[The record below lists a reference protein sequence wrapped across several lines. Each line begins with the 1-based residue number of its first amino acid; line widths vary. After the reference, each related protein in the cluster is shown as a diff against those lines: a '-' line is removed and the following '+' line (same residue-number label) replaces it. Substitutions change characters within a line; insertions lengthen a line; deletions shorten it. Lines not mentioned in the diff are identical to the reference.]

1 LAVGAGSVRS
11 KVFLRS
17 KSKVKFDFSTV
28 RTRVIPILKRVE
40 VGDYPSKIG
49 RIYGWSKQHVGYY
62 LKKLLKAGLVKR
74 KVRTNVVFYELTA
87 KGQSFLGSC
96 EGVVFSSGVYRLHK
110 CQVRYGVVG
119 EGLLPRD
126 FRRVEMVNWTAL
138 LGLEQGV
145 HVRRTSRSW
154 IVHVETLYGKHP
166 GELFALAKNL
176 ADRVARSLMQK
187 YGCRLSEGE
196 ICRGYELAVDDPV
209 AQLLSRYFTVS
220 TAKRKMDH
228 SLGED
233 EGEIDHLSRDAAV
246 EYLLMPER
254 VKGLEGKVEALASL
268 EAKVDALAVS
278 LEHATSGIQR
288 LLEIFRAATTPPEA
302 PAHDPRSKNLGYV
315 S

>member
-1 LAVGAGSVRS
+1 LAEHAQGRS
-11 KVFLRS
+11 KNFCGL
-17 KSKVKFDFSTV
+17 KSKVKFDFTTV

-40 VGDYPSKIG
+40 VGDYPAKIG
-49 RIYGWSKQHVGYY
+49 RVYGWSKQHVSYY
-62 LKKLLKAGLVKR
+62 LKKLQKAGLVRR
-74 KVRTNVVFYELTA
+74 KVRSRAVFYELTER
-87 KGQSFLGSC
+87 GQNFLSRC
-96 EGVVFSSGVYRLHK
+96 EGVVFGSGVYRLHR
-110 CQVRYGVVG
+110 CQVRYGVVA
-119 EGLLPRD
+119 EGLLPQD

-166 GELFALAKNL
+166 GELFTLAKNL

-187 YGCRLSEGE
+187 YGCKLTEGDV
-196 ICRGYELAVDDPV
+196 CRGYELAVDDPV

-220 TAKRKMDH
+220 TGKRKMDH

-233 EGEIDHLSRDAAV
+233 QGEIDHLSRDAAV

-254 VKGLEGKVEALASL
+254 VKALEG
-268 EAKVDALAVS
+268 KVDALASS
-278 LEHATSGIQR
+278 LEDLVKLLLGSGQGNS
-288 LLEIFRAATTPPEA
+288 EYQS
-302 PAHDPRSKNLGYV
+302 SKNLGYV

>member
-1 LAVGAGSVRS
+1 LAAGSRVRS
-11 KVFLRS
+11 QNFSGS

-40 VGDYPSKIG
+40 VGDYPSKIA
-49 RIYGWSKQHVGYY
+49 RIYGWSKQHVFYY
-62 LKKLLKAGLVKR
+62 MKKLEKAGLVRR
-74 KVRTNVVFYELTA
+74 KVRSNVVFYDLTPE
-87 KGQSFLGSC
+87 GQTFLVSC
-96 EGVVFSSGVYRLHK
+96 EGVVLSSGVYRLHK

-119 EGLLPRD
+119 EGLLPLD

-154 IVHVETLYGKHP
+154 IVHVEALYGKHP

-176 ADRVARSLMQK
+176 GDRVARSLMQK
-187 YGCRLSEGE
+187 YGCRLTEGE

-228 SLGED
+228 SPGEN

-254 VKGLEGKVEALASL
+254 VKGLEGKVEALAGL
-268 EAKVDALAVS
+268 EAKIDTLATGV
-278 LEHATSGIQR
+278 EQATLGIQR
-288 LLEIFRAATTPPEA
+288 LLEIFRAATTQPET
-302 PAHDPRSKNLGYV
+302 PARDPRSKQLSYV
-315 S
+315 A